1 MAQTRRRF
9 LVSAGALGLAPL
21 QPVTAP
27 ASAQQNGSTPET
39 AAQILSLFDPLPGRK
54 AVKIWA
60 PATAEAREFL
70 VESDASERLFVG
82 SAIKAFILCERL
94 RQLDAP
100 NVVQQLQQN
109 LLALDASVWSP
120 DSQIFNPP
128 NLSGHVTER
137 TALEAMIIHS
147 DNTAT
152 DMELKQAGSDNVR
165 SFISSIGLTSARI
178 PDSTRVFFGYLLGA
192 PDYKDFTWE
201 QVVAAPDDAPIVN
214 PPLNEVETLA
224 SSADDFVSFYSRAL
238 QGEFF
243 KNPET
248 LQEFRR
254 ILALGDVIY
263 LIPIP
268 LGINAFAKGGSID
281 VPGHHALCVAGGMFL
296 SNRWAYYCLII
307 NWEAPAV
314 ADPETVNAY
323 VAAVRQAFT
332 LTQNILS
339 A

>member
-1 MAQTRRRF
+1 M
-9 LVSAGALGLAPL
+9 
-21 QPVTAP
+21 
-27 ASAQQNGSTPET
+27 
-39 AAQILSLFDPLPGRK
+39 
-54 AVKIWA
+54 
-60 PATAEAREFL
+60 
-70 VESDASERLFVG
+70 
-82 SAIKAFILCERL
+82 
-94 RQLDAP
+94 
-100 NVVQQLQQN
+100 
-109 LLALDASVWSP
+109 
-120 DSQIFNPP
+120 
-128 NLSGHVTER
+128 
-137 TALEAMIIHS
+137 
-147 DNTAT
+147 
-152 DMELKQAGSDNVR
+152 
-165 SFISSIGLTSARI
+165 I

-281 VPGHHALCVAGGMFL
+281 VPGHHALCVAGGMFVWVEPVVGDPRMIDVKETRL
-296 SNRWAYYCLII
+296 
-307 NWEAPAV
+307 
-314 ADPETVNAY
+314 ADRVIAIPFSLRQQGTELVCVRAH
-323 VAAVRQAFT
+323 AAR
-332 LTQNILS
+332 LPL
-339 A
+339 